1 MIEAELLKVLEDEK
15 VYISEEK
22 QRKLMDNQLVKCMF
36 IGIFADVK
44 KNHASVIG
52 FNSSS
57 DAPYKDISVK
67 KEEIVES
74 GVLSIEFH
82 GLMNGRIMQLLIMTP
97 ERVKTIITDIHYS
110 PLFHF
115 EEQYSVSISL
125 SPNKIDKLADSM

>member
-1 MIEAELLKVLEDEK
+1 
-15 VYISEEK
+15 
-22 QRKLMDNQLVKCMF
+22 MDNQLVNCMF
-36 IGIFADVK
+36 IGTFVDVK

-67 KEEIVES
+67 KEKIVES

-82 GLMNGRIMQLLIMTP
+82 GLMNGRIMQLLVMTL
-97 ERVKTIITDIHYS
+97 ERAKTIITDIHYS